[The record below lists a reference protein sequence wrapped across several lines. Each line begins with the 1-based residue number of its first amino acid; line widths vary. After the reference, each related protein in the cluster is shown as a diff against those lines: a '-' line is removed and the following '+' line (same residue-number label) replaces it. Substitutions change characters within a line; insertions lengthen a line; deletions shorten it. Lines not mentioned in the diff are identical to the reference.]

1 LAGRRFLVGHQDRGH
16 NLPELIGAEGVEG
29 VDAESLVGIL
39 CTLAGWMAVAFLGL
53 RCKDSGF
60 GCLAKFGFPSSE
72 E

>member
-1 LAGRRFLVGHQDRGH
+1 
-16 NLPELIGAEGVEG
+16 LIGAEGVEG

-39 CTLAGWMAVAFLGL
+39 CTLAGWMAVAFLGP
-53 RCKDSGF
+53 RRKDSGF